1 MGDREWTLGQTS
13 SKYETG
19 GRGPGTVSSG
29 FDDPGGVSYGS
40 YQMTSQTMTRSG
52 DIIRGGTVAAFLK
65 HSNFGN
71 EFAGMAPGDARFNE
85 KWKALAKADPTFADA
100 QHAYIKQTHYDRM
113 TERLKHKGLDLSDRG
128 QAVQDALWSTAV
140 QYGPG
145 SDKKPGGSGVFLRA
159 LDDRFGKGFDISK
172 VSDREII
179 EAVQDYKAD
188 HVREL
193 FPRVDRQR
201 TLDAL
206 MHRAVSEKADLL
218 KLLEHERSTVQEARQ
233 PRADAGMQAD
243 SGYLRVMQ
251 AASQLSGYDPEQ
263 QRNIGAALYAQ
274 HAANTCNHPIDSTL
288 LGKPLPDGRQFL
300 FARYSPWGEAGPH
313 FTSCVELGEAA
324 RIPLEQSL
332 MTAEATRPPLAA
344 HHAIAPQPEHPH
356 PHARLA

>member
-29 FDDPGGVSYGS
+29 FDDPGGISYGS
-40 YQMTSQTMTRSG
+40 YQMTSQTMTKSG

-85 KWKALAKADPTFADA
+85 KWKALAKADPTFAEA

-113 TERLKHKGLDLSDRG
+113 TERLKHKGVDLSDRG

-206 MHRAVSEKADLL
+206 KHRAVSEKADLL
-218 KLLEHERSTVQEARQ
+218 KLLEHERSTVQEATQ
-233 PRADAGMQAD
+233 PRADAGMPGN

-251 AASQLSGYDPEQ
+251 AASQVPGYTPEQ

-274 HAANTCNHPIDSTL
+274 HVAHACNHPIDATL

-300 FARYSPWGEAGPH
+300 FARHSPWGEAGPH
-313 FTSCVELGEAA
+313 FTRCVEIGEAA
-324 RIPLEQSL
+324 RVPAEQSL
-332 MTAEATRPPLAA
+332 SSTGTPHQQAVHLSLASRE
-344 HHAIAPQPEHPH
+344 PETPTLRQP
-356 PHARLA
+356 